1 MDSLL
6 RVSNLNVTYVT
17 GRREEIPA
25 LRNLSFTLEQGETL
39 GITGS
44 SGSGKTSLGLALL
57 GLLPP
62 ATKVSGEVRFGDK
75 DLSADSRKIA
85 DLRGSH
91 ISMIFQEPALAL
103 NPVLR
108 VRKQLLHVLRSH
120 GRKKTAEL
128 RREIDEAFRQVGLD
142 NPARIANAYPHQLS
156 GGERQ
161 RVAIAQALICHPKL
175 LIADEPLS
183 SLDPI
188 TQEEVVELLQRL
200 KRELQLSM
208 LFITHSSAVLSA
220 VADRVLIMR
229 AGEIIASGSLSTL
242 REKAPDR
249 YVQELLSPAQQ
260 ISNAKAVQT
269 DEPQLNESAP
279 LLQVAHVSKRLVQSH
294 FLFREKFAVFALRN
308 VNLEISAGTATA
320 LIGESGSGKS
330 TLARCIAGFESIDA
344 GQILFNG
351 SAIKPQVAPKQ
362 VQLIF
367 QDAATALNPRL
378 TASQLIGEPLQLA
391 KWGDQKQREQRVF
404 ELMEEVE
411 LDPDSRSR
419 LPHQFSGGQRQRI
432 AIARAL
438 SLSPQL
444 LIFDEALS
452 GLDLPLQARMV
463 QLLLK
468 LQSRYRLSYL
478 YISHDLNF
486 LSLFAEEIAVM
497 HEGTIVERL
506 APKDLPRATHP
517 HTQALYSSSRKLHA
531 AGLVEVS
538 LLDSSS

>member
-1 MDSLL
+1 MEPLL

-17 GRREEIPA
+17 GRHEGVPA
-25 LRNLSFTLEQGETL
+25 LRNINFTLEEGETL
-39 GITGS
+39 GITGA
-44 SGSGKTSLGLALL
+44 SGSGKTTLGLALL
-57 GLLPP
+57 GLLP
-62 ATKVSGEVRFGDK
+62 ARTQLSGQIDFQGKAFDAGSKE
-75 DLSADSRKIA
+75 IA
-85 DLRGSH
+85 CLRGSH

-108 VRKQLLHVLRSH
+108 VGKQMLHVLRSH

-128 RREIDEAFRQVGLD
+128 RRQIDQSLQEAGLG
-142 NPARIANAYPHQLS
+142 NPSRVAHAYPHQLS

-161 RVAIAQALICHPKL
+161 RVAIAQALVCRPRL

-188 TQEEVVELLQRL
+188 TQEEGLELLQRL
-200 KRELQLSM
+200 KRELHVSL
-208 LFITHSSAVLSA
+208 LFITHSSAILSA

-229 AGEIIASGSLSTL
+229 AGEIIASGSLAKL
-242 REKAPDR
+242 REKASDT
-249 YVQELLSPAQQ
+249 YVQELLSPTQQ
-260 ISNAKAVQT
+260 ISNGKVAQYEPAQT
-269 DEPQLNESAP
+269 DSLP
-279 LLQVAHVSKRLVQSH
+279 LLQVAHVSKRLVHSH

-308 VNLEISAGTATA
+308 VNLEIQAGTTTA

-330 TLARCIAGFESIDA
+330 TLARCIAGFESIDT
-344 GQILFNG
+344 GQILLNG
-351 SAIKPQVAPKQ
+351 SAVKPPVAPKQ

-378 TASQLIGEPLQLA
+378 TVAQLIGEPLALA
-391 KWGDQKQREQRVF
+391 KWGDQNQRERRVI

-411 LDPDSRSR
+411 LDPDARSR
-419 LPHQFSGGQRQRI
+419 LPHQFSGGQKQRI

-438 SLSPQL
+438 SLNPQI

-452 GLDLPLQARMV
+452 GLDLPLQARIV

-486 LSLFAEEIAVM
+486 LSLFAGEIAVM

-517 HTQALYSSSRKLHA
+517 HTQALFSSSRKLHA
-531 AGLVEVS
+531 AGLLELS